1 MEKTIILPKDIEILK
16 KRTNQNTQVALLRK
30 STVSF
35 TLLSKPN
42 FFKDEINRL
51 IFTGSTA
58 VTNASIIKNLI
69 TGLKKSYKK
78 TMELHGIGY
87 KADIIKDKL
96 LLTVGFSHG
105 VELQIPQQLHISI
118 EKSKT
123 LVLKSINLNLLTQFC
138 SSLRKI
144 KKPDTY
150 KGKGFRFRNELLI
163 FKEGKKKK

>member
-1 MEKTIILPKDIEILK
+1 MEKTIILQKDIEILK

-96 LLTVGFSHG
+96 L
-105 VELQIPQQLHISI
+105 
-118 EKSKT
+118 
-123 LVLKSINLNLLTQFC
+123 VLYALAFIC
-138 SSLRKI
+138 
-144 KKPDTY
+144 
-150 KGKGFRFRNELLI
+150 
-163 FKEGKKKK
+163 